1 MITIYH
7 YTLRKDTPIFDSAQK
22 TYNEK
27 SKSPNNTINKN
38 KKNPAL
44 RRLAV
49 LKNKK

>member
-1 MITIYH
+1 MITIYD

-22 TYNEK
+22 TNKEK
-27 SKSPNNTINKN
+27 IQITNKTINKN
-38 KKNPAL
+38 KKNQTL

>member
-1 MITIYH
+1 MITTYH
-7 YTLRKDTPIFDSAQK
+7 YTLRKDTPIFDSAKK
-22 TYNEK
+22 TYKEK
-27 SKSPNNTINKN
+27 ILITNKTINKN